1 MQSAVPR
8 SRMTGEELRA
18 SLSLASLFALRMLGL
33 FLILPVFAVFA
44 PQLTGGDN
52 LALVGLALGIYGL
65 TQAVLQIPYGIA
77 ADRFGRK
84 RMIVIGLV
92 LFAAGSFLAAG
103 ATSIWMTIVGRAI
116 QGSGAIAAAVMA
128 LATDLTREEHRTK
141 VMAMIGAS
149 IGLVFALSLVL
160 APALYRWIGMPGI
173 FDLTGV
179 LALVGIWVTLKV
191 VPPEP
196 AKHVEHAPDLSEA
209 TLRRVIGN
217 VELLRLNVGIFAL
230 HMVQMAMFV
239 VIPHALIDYG
249 HLPVSSHWQVYL
261 PVVLASFVLMVP
273 LIFVAERG
281 GRARRVFLGA
291 VASLV
296 VVMVGFAAG
305 LERFWAVVALLLAF
319 FVCFNILEASLPSL
333 VSRIAPPAAKATALG
348 VYNTTQAFGL
358 FAGGAVGGWIAEHYS
373 GQAVFVFGAVV
384 VGLWLVAAW
393 NMTVPAPVS
402 TRTVPIGAS
411 TDAAELRR
419 QLVLVP
425 GVRDAVVVPE
435 ERVAHLKVMP
445 GWDEARVA
453 ELVADHN

>member
-33 FLILPVFAVFA
+33 FLILPVFTVFA

-179 LALVGIWVTLKV
+179 LALVGIWVTIKI